1 MPLNMRKAVL
11 TVALA
16 AGLIPVGLRALQA
29 ETTYTGKVTDDMCG
43 AKHDMG
49 GSSDAACVRMC
60 VSGGSNYA
68 LVVGTRVYTLST
80 TDKQQRATLDKY
92 AGERV
97 VVKGT
102 LSGTTLKVATVA
114 AAHT

>member
-1 MPLNMRKAVL
+1 MRINLRKSIL
-11 TVALA
+11 TLTLA
-16 AGLIPVGLRALQA
+16 AGFIPVGLHALQA
-29 ETTYTGKVTDDMCG
+29 DTTYTGKVTDEMCG

-60 VSGGSNYA
+60 VAGGSAYA
-68 LVVGTRVYTLST
+68 LVVGTRVYTLNT
-80 TDKQQRATLDKY
+80 TDKAALATLNKS

-102 LSGTTLKVATVA
+102 LTGTTIKVHTVA
-114 AAHT
+114 AEKS

>member
-1 MPLNMRKAVL
+1 
-11 TVALA
+11 
-16 AGLIPVGLRALQA
+16 
-29 ETTYTGKVTDDMCG
+29 MCG

-80 TDKQQRATLDKY
+80 ADKQQRATLDKY